1 MAAVLRQMFNASIV
15 SSTSNKIIVT
25 APLVEI
31 FSGTSFTAMRS
42 IATKLV
48 DKDELGKVNSLFG
61 AAEALMPLVYMP
73 MYAFLYKATINTFP
87 GAFFLV
93 GGALIAPTVIIFL

>member
-1 MAAVLRQMFNASIV
+1 M
-15 SSTSNKIIVT
+15 
-25 APLVEI
+25 

-48 DKDELGKVNSLFG
+48 EKDELGKVNSLFG

-73 MYAFLYKATINTFP
+73 MYAFLYKATIHTFP

-93 GGALIAPTVIIFL
+93 GGALITPTLIIFL